1 MRLSHLSLIALAVAA
16 AFFIGRASTEAPKP
30 LEPQVAAEEPR
41 LPEKKAPAVD
51 EGASVKG
58 WQKGKGWGWIWGKD
72 DEVGALNAMTP
83 ETIKSAL
90 SLAKTS
96 KVYDLGVPY
105 DRNSF
110 KWPGHSPGE
119 IMTFRSPEGVKRQG
133 DIGAAVNEK
142 INPTKTAWHSC
153 ALFIN
158 DNVATQ
164 IDGLAHITTGD
175 DNHWYNGFKEAD
187 WGGNFGVR
195 KCDATTIPPIITRAV
210 MIDVAAARGVD
221 ILPGYFKITAE
232 ILKDAVEKQKTEI
245 RPGDSVFIRTGTLSL
260 WGKDGSDHDKLRPRD
275 AAGIDLGAARWLV
288 EEKGAI
294 LIGSDTSGLEWTPG
308 PKDSGEFI
316 PVHRYLLVEQGV
328 HIGEFHFLE
337 DLAKDKAYEFC
348 YVCTV
353 NKIRGTV
360 AGFTLRPIALR

>member
-1 MRLSHLSLIALAVAA
+1 MRLPHVFLIAVALAA
-16 AFFIGRASTEAPKP
+16 AFFIGRSSSESSKP
-30 LEPQVAAEEPR
+30 LEPRVSAEERKPTAKVS
-41 LPEKKAPAVD
+41 EEAPAVQT
-51 EGASVKG
+51 KG
-58 WQKGKGWGWIWGKD
+58 WVKGKGWGWIWGKD
-72 DEVGALNAMTP
+72 DEVGSLNAMTP
-83 ETIKSAL
+83 DTIKSAL
-90 SLAKTS
+90 SLAKTG
-96 KVYDLGVPY
+96 KIYDLGVPY

-119 IMTFRSPEGVKRQG
+119 IITFRSPEGVKRQG
-133 DIGAAVNEK
+133 DTPIILDPRLNS
-142 INPTKTAWHSC
+142 TKTAWHSS

-175 DNHWYNGFKEAD
+175 DNQWYNGFKEAD

-195 KCDATTIPPIITRAV
+195 KCDATTIPPIITRGV
-210 MIDVAAARGVD
+210 MIDVAAARGLEH
-221 ILPGYFKITAE
+221 LPAHFKITAE
-232 ILKDAVEKQKTEI
+232 MLKDAVDKQKTEL
-245 RPGDSVFIRTGTLSL
+245 RPGDSVFIRTGTLQF
-260 WGKDGSDHDKLRPRD
+260 WDKNGSDHAKLGPLD

-348 YVCTV
+348 YVCSV
-353 NKIRGTV
+353 NKIRGAV
-360 AGFTLRPIALR
+360 AGFTLRPLALR